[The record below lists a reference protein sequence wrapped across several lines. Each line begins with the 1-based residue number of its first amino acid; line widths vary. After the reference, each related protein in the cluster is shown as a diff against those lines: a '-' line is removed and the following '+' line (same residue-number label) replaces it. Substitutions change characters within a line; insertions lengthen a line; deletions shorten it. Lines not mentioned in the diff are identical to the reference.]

1 MFINFVNDIFE
12 IVLNPG
18 LCDTLVG
25 FLMSAGHTQNKREGR
40 RKYFLPPSR
49 FSKLTY
55 KFRISHR
62 LNKQLFM
69 ESLQCLFIKLS
80 AGSIHSHW
88 IIAGTGDCKYGILRR
103 IRDNIRAHV
112 QSKADGSRRCLETYL
127 HG

>member
-25 FLMSAGHTQNKREGR
+25 FLMSAGHMQNKREGR

-62 LNKQLFM
+62 LNKKLF
-69 ESLQCLFIKLS
+69 
-80 AGSIHSHW
+80 
-88 IIAGTGDCKYGILRR
+88 YGIITVPVYKVVRR
-103 IRDNIRAHV
+103 KHS
-112 QSKADGSRRCLETYL
+112 QSLDHCRNG
-127 HG
+127 